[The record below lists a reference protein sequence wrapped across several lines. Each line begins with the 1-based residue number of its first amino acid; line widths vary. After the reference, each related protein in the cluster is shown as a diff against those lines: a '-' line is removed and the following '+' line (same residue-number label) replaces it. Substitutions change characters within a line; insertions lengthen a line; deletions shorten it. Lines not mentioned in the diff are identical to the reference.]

1 MAALSVDELLAI
13 AAEAEAAEAEAEA
26 AEAAACGE
34 PPHSD
39 LDIILLI
46 LVKLFAGKADSS

>member
-1 MAALSVDELLAI
+1 MAALSVEELLAI

-39 LDIILLI
+39 LDIILFL
-46 LVKLFAGKADSS
+46 